1 MVEPTANKISSSH
14 LRDAVAS
21 WLVAP
26 SGADCVF
33 VPAIPSTLRDPRP
46 DAVGIRHTGGQLG
59 GDFEVIAVEVQLST
73 KKLVSALGHV
83 SSHSIHADRV
93 YLACYLPESEFS
105 EEQMNVALHL
115 GIGLIRI
122 DHELVC
128 HRSVL
133 APTNRPIP
141 AMRTELLYQ
150 LGLVTCQLCGVA
162 YSLSSADNDAVF
174 WNEIWADRFGR
185 LRNESVY
192 YRRYLCPDC
201 VRNVQDLSSSAP
213 EDGIDSHFEP

>member
-1 MVEPTANKISSSH
+1 MVDPMANNISAND

-26 SGADCVF
+26 SGAGCVF

-59 GDFEVIAVEVQLST
+59 GDFEVTAVEVQLST
-73 KKLVSALGHV
+73 KKFISASGHAT
-83 SSHSIHADRV
+83 SHSIHADRI
-93 YLACYLPESEFS
+93 YLACYTPESEFS
-105 EEQMNVALHL
+105 EEQLNVAQHL

-122 DHELVC
+122 DRDLVC
-128 HRSVL
+128 HRSLL
-133 APTNRPIP
+133 APANRPMTP
-141 AMRTELLYQ
+141 ARSELLYQ
-150 LGLVTCQLCGVA
+150 LGLVSCQLCGVV
-162 YSLSSADNDAVF
+162 YSLSTTDSDAVF

-192 YRRYLCPDC
+192 DRRYLCPDC
-201 VRNVQDLSSSAP
+201 VRNVQDLSCSEP
-213 EDGIDSHFEP
+213 KDSTGSHSEG

>member
-1 MVEPTANKISSSH
+1 MVEPTANKISAND

-59 GDFEVIAVEVQLST
+59 GDFEVTAVEVQLST
-73 KKLVSALGHV
+73 KKFISASGHAT
-83 SSHSIHADRV
+83 SHSIHADRI
-93 YLACYLPESEFS
+93 YLACYTGIGVL
-105 EEQMNVALHL
+105 EEQMNVAQHL

-122 DHELVC
+122 DRDLVC
-128 HRSVL
+128 HRSLL
-133 APTNRPIP
+133 APANRPIP
-141 AMRTELLYQ
+141 AARSELLYQ

-162 YSLSSADNDAVF
+162 YSLSSTDSDAVF

-192 YRRYLCPDC
+192 DRRYLCPDC

-213 EDGIDSHFEP
+213 EDGIDSNFEG